1 VKSPK
6 DCGPPPPSIDDQ
18 NKNTQ
23 SSRAI
28 TGLPIPKPN
37 FPQPLA
43 NKAPLIPAEGM
54 LSNMTNDGITMQME
68 LQRFKFE
75 ILAELRHEIQES
87 RNQIVESRIL
97 NETAKSLKLL

>member
-1 VKSPK
+1 
-6 DCGPPPPSIDDQ
+6 
-18 NKNTQ
+18 
-23 SSRAI
+23 
-28 TGLPIPKPN
+28 
-37 FPQPLA
+37 
-43 NKAPLIPAEGM
+43 
-54 LSNMTNDGITMQME
+54 MTNDGITMQME